1 MRSVCAIVVVV
12 VVVVLI
18 TVIMPAKF
26 ELLAFVLLCFHTFF
40 LSLSSCFLLLF
51 VYFYGRANMLKMKFA
66 YLKVLNKPAHAH
78 KQTQTL
84 VHTHTCSQHLRG
96 FNCVCEGDGNGNA
109 KSVAQ
114 FSAPAGSCLCCLPL
128 L

>member
-40 LSLSSCFLLLF
+40 LSLSSCFLLLLF
-51 VYFYGRANMLKMKFA
+51 VYFYGWANMLKMKFA

-78 KQTQTL
+78 KQTHIL
-84 VHTHTCSQHLRG
+84 AALAR
-96 FNCVCEGDGNGNA
+96 
-109 KSVAQ
+109 
-114 FSAPAGSCLCCLPL
+114 L
-128 L
+128 

>member
-40 LSLSSCFLLLF
+40 LSLVVVVVFVFLWLGKY
-51 VYFYGRANMLKMKFA
+51 VENEICI
-66 YLKVLNKPAHAH
+66 P
-78 KQTQTL
+78 
-84 VHTHTCSQHLRG
+84 
-96 FNCVCEGDGNGNA
+96 
-109 KSVAQ
+109 KSA
-114 FSAPAGSCLCCLPL
+114 
-128 L
+128 